1 MAIMS
6 KETSPM
12 NRNLHGVFRNGKVE
26 LAEPVS
32 GVRDET
38 PVLVTFLD
46 SDYLDLKKR
55 GISESHA
62 ADLRHRLALFTEDW
76 DSSEMDVYEDYDGA
90 KNRL

>member
-1 MAIMS
+1 MLKNVKGIY
-6 KETSPM
+6 
-12 NRNLHGVFRNGKVE
+12 RLGKVE
-26 LAEPVS
+26 FTQPVS

-38 PVLVTFLD
+38 PVLVTFLE
-46 SDYLDLKKR
+46 SDYVNLELP

-76 DSSEMDVYEDYDGA
+76 DSSEMDVYDDYDGA